1 MYTQKD
7 EQENDTYQN
16 TLFSEKQS
24 KLKVLH
30 GWSTFGGDFAQWRKY
45 CHGQCIMGKQRSEGT
60 VMETQRVAKPLGWR
74 SGMVRD
80 MDMCKIRNPRQS
92 EGE

>member
-7 EQENDTYQN
+7 EQENDTHQN

-30 GWSTFGGDFAQWRKY
+30 GWSTFEGDFAQWRKY
-45 CHGQCIMGKQRSEGT
+45 CHGQCIMGK
-60 VMETQRVAKPLGWR
+60 AK
-74 SGMVRD
+74 V
-80 MDMCKIRNPRQS
+80 
-92 EGE
+92 

>member
-7 EQENDTYQN
+7 EHENDTHQN

-45 CHGQCIMGKQRSEGT
+45 CHGHASQGKQRSEGSA
-60 VMETQRVAKPLGWR
+60 METQRGGKAFRLEK
-74 SGMVRD
+74 
-80 MDMCKIRNPRQS
+80 
-92 EGE
+92 